1 MGIGNK
7 VYFAGYMRG
16 REVQK
21 MYKAA
26 DISVFPSTYEPFGI
40 VALEAML
47 AGVPTVVSDTGGLNE
62 IIEHGVT
69 GMKCY
74 TGNPNSIADS
84 IISLLYDYQL
94 SDKITKNAKQ
104 KVKNDYNWTKLAQDT
119 HFVYQKSICKSV
131 AEKQAEQMIQER
143 ARKTKKLKNSDG
155 EISSLIPFKKRQAY
169 A

>member
-1 MGIGNK
+1 
-7 VYFAGYMRG
+7 
-16 REVQK
+16 
-21 MYKAA
+21 
-26 DISVFPSTYEPFGI
+26 
-40 VALEAML
+40 
-47 AGVPTVVSDTGGLNE
+47 
-62 IIEHGVT
+62 
-69 GMKCY
+69 MKCY